1 MNVWHGGHWKLMAR
15 YLIEEND
22 LLDLIECVI
31 RLSVIKYQA
40 NKEESDIVNRA
51 FDEYLEQYAVTQKSN
66 LGNITFRDIAKTNL
80 DLYKLEL

>member
-1 MNVWHGGHWKLMAR
+1 MAR

-22 LLDLIECVI
+22 LLGLIECAI

-40 NKEESDIVNRA
+40 NKEESDIVDRA

-66 LGNITFRDIAKTNL
+66 PFDVTFKDIAKAHL